1 MMLTLFHQ
9 DIFAIVAPVY
19 QIQKDTGQDSN
30 AMLVSALSILSYV
43 VLSPELGSERD
54 NMQQRTTKHEQRKK
68 LPVLEV
74 EEVTSVSR
82 DASEG
87 SLWSLLNVLGS
98 VLDVIALRHPSKRAT
113 LLRDGGAFS
122 SWEPL
127 KNRCFRAIKRYAF
140 SLCIS
145 SAGI

>member
-1 MMLTLFHQ
+1 MLTLFHQ

-43 VLSPELGSERD
+43 VLSPELGSES
-54 NMQQRTTKHEQRKK
+54 MQQRTTKHEQRKK
-68 LPVLEV
+68 LPVLEL
-74 EEVTSVSR
+74 EEVVSVSR

-113 LLRDGGAFS
+113 SLRDGGAFS

-140 SLCIS
+140 SL
-145 SAGI
+145 